1 MDYKKVLEKAKEI
14 NKNLLATDKRFN
26 QTTELIMEDDSI
38 FLIQNSFYQKID
50 DYIVLF
56 SEHYPVQV
64 HHKDDVY
71 CFYGYKKHI

>member
-1 MDYKKVLEKAKEI
+1 
-14 NKNLLATDKRFN
+14 
-26 QTTELIMEDDSI
+26 MEDDSI